1 MTPNIQVFPTPEA
14 LSEGAAKF
22 IIELAQQS
30 VAEKGR
36 FIIALSG
43 GSTPERLFQFFA
55 QAPYS
60 TLLPWQHTYFFWGDE
75 RCVPL
80 DDKRN
85 NAYQAKQLLF
95 NKINVPTE
103 NIFRIPTNLPP
114 EEAADQYEESI
125 KNLFGDEP
133 PRFDLI
139 LLGMGDNGHTASL
152 FPHTSVLHEEAR
164 MVKEVYVEEVSMY
177 RVTMTAP
184 LINLAHYIVFLV
196 TGANKAAML
205 RTVLQGAYEPGL
217 YPAQLIEPVDGKLLW
232 MVDEAAVGSN

>member
-1 MTPNIQVFPTPEA
+1 MTPNVQVFSTPEA

-30 VAEKGR
+30 VADKGR
-36 FIIALSG
+36 CIIALSG
-43 GSTPERLFQFFA
+43 GSTPERLFQLFA
-55 QAPYS
+55 QSPYN
-60 TLLPWQHTYFFWGDE
+60 TLLPWQHIYFFWGDE

-85 NAYQAKQLLF
+85 NAYQAKQLLLD
-95 NKINVPTE
+95 KINVPAK
-103 NIFRIPTNLPP
+103 NIFRIPTNLSPA
-114 EEAADQYEESI
+114 EAADQYEESI
-125 KNLFGDEP
+125 KQLFGDEP

-164 MVKEVYVEEVSMY
+164 MVKEVYIEEVSMY

-205 RTVLQGAYEPGL
+205 KTVLQGAYKPEL
-217 YPAQLIEPVDGKLLW
+217 YPAQLIDPVDGTLLW
-232 MVDEAAVGSN
+232 MVDEAAAL